1 MHHPESHGRELVA
14 EPQSERDKG
23 QNPFARLICD
33 KATPYNVAA
42 CRRLALSWQ
51 SLGKRRKEV
60 SEALMFISGFVS
72 GLVAQSAISE
82 LLDELFGSL
91 DPVSLE
97 EAREVGERPLVIAS

>member
-1 MHHPESHGRELVA
+1 M
-14 EPQSERDKG
+14 
-23 QNPFARLICD
+23 ICD

>member
-1 MHHPESHGRELVA
+1 MLLRVGVSFAPG
-14 EPQSERDKG
+14 QS
-23 QNPFARLICD
+23 F
-33 KATPYNVAA
+33 
-42 CRRLALSWQ
+42 
-51 SLGKRRKEV
+51 GKQRKEV
-60 SEALMFISGFVS
+60 SEALMFINGFVS

>member
-1 MHHPESHGRELVA
+1 M
-14 EPQSERDKG
+14 
-23 QNPFARLICD
+23 
-33 KATPYNVAA
+33 
-42 CRRLALSWQ
+42 
-51 SLGKRRKEV
+51 
-60 SEALMFISGFVS
+60 SEALIFISGFVS